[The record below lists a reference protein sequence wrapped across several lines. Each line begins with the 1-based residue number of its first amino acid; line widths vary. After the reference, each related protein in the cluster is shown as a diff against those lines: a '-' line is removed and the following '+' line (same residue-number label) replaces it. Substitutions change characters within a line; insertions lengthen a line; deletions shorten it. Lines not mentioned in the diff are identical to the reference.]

1 MGDSLPL
8 TLTLPELKYPIAD
21 EIERV
26 RGFLGPVMRLSGR
39 SEMKLSGKTVYGILT
54 RSIVTVKKNEA
65 WFHFAGQPM
74 KFSIREFH
82 MNDPERSY
90 ETPSN
95 ANEKE
100 NLSDEDAIE
109 PATVIIETPVFT
121 PVQTQQMVTE
131 GTYDST
137 EPLTEIISATNKQVG
152 TEATNE
158 TSVSPITPQSIE
170 TPFFT
175 PIQTQQMVT
184 EGTYDSTEPLTGIIS
199 AINKQTSA
207 SSPLSTLFENG
218 ADVEITTSDDATCR
232 IWYPGNVFATNRCD
246 GVEKVAVTLFAD
258 QKRVTVTA
266 DKIRPKPPADDREKK
281 FEMMDNVEAFYS
293 KGWSSG
299 QVRMILGEN
308 TFSVYLNSSMET
320 LEFKASDLRI
330 HREWLDGVW
339 KMADELKVTCILPP
353 IPHDPEDDV
362 SMEDEHSDE
371 LESVKD
377 ISKKGY
383 KFKADDW
390 KNRSVDT
397 LDTLDALIHMTIHM
411 TKNVETSQASASIEE
426 DSENTKLNK
435 IIELMMENAKSM
447 KDRMSLLEV
456 ENMELRARVSELE
469 GNHNVAPYTQTPV
482 FPTNVTQQ
490 PETPSLQ
497 TQEFSHNL
505 PRETGR
511 EPFNE
516 TPSLQTQEFSPN
528 LTPEND
534 PERSYEMP
542 SNANEK
548 ENLGDEDATEP
559 ATVIIETQ
567 DFTPVLTQQVRTEA
581 TNKTP
586 VSPISPQSIET
597 PMVTKGMYDST
608 EALTEIISATNKE
621 SLTEI
626 ISATNKQV
634 GTEATNET
642 PFSPIAP
649 QSIETPFFTL
659 IQTQQM
665 VTGGTYDSTEPL
677 TEIISATNKEPLTE
691 IISAT
696 NKHEDTLA
704 VHNTPSSLVSSL
716 ISRMLRLQLA
726 MTLLVESGIL
736 EMYLLQICVMGVA
749 VTLFADQKRVIVTAD
764 KIRPKP
770 PADDREKKFEMMDN
784 VEAFYSKGWSSGQ
797 VRMILGENTFSV
809 YLNSSM
815 ETLEF
820 KASDLRIH
828 REWLDGVWKMADETP
843 LHEANPDQTA
853 SRQNEA
859 NPDQTQQVEYSTR
872 FRDKEKKTKK
882 LQESVSIHSIRPQPP
897 PGDTKGFEL
906 MDKVEAYHND
916 GWCSGEVHIILS
928 NDIYSVRFNS
938 STEFIKFNLSDL
950 RIPKEWVDG
959 VWKMEKEGKSV
970 VGMKRKATAQPVDH
984 AKKPVVGLKRKATAQ
999 PVDRLAFL
1007 QREEKRL
1014 GYWMQ
1019 LCGIHYHVD
1028 AAFAMLNQKRIE
1040 QFSWFSEQG
1049 IPKACFVPVQFLET
1063 VGYSYENLQKLDRK
1077 GINILKGWV
1086 GEVVRGLIHPN
1097 KMWMQDV
1104 DIVYG
1109 VVHERLVDHFIGGGD
1124 TSDGEHNHNLSLWR
1138 SQGLIPAIN
1147 LEMMNEEI
1155 NFNDIIP
1162 FQVKK
1167 AEGLPKTK
1175 LPFNCGLFVVK
1186 TLE

>member
-8 TLTLPELKYPIAD
+8 TLTLPELKYPIGSEPKEKKVSINQHSTSMYISIVESILTAD

-26 RGFLGPVMRLSGR
+26 RGFLGPLKKTRVDVSDERVCLAMLLLVESILLPKNNKGTFPLEYVNKAKDMMYPWGR
-39 SEMKLSGKTVYGILT
+39 DAYLVLL
-54 RSIVTVKKNEA
+54 RSIQKAIANHLEDTSKFELQGYPLV
-65 WFHFAGQPM
+65 FHLWILESIPLLRD
-74 KFSIREFH
+74 KFSNWAPTVDVPGPIYLCEKYTELK
-82 MNDPERSY
+82 NPSLERV
-90 ETPSN
+90 
-95 ANEKE
+95 
-100 NLSDEDAIE
+100 LQIE
-109 PATVIIETPVFT
+109 AH
-121 PVQTQQMVTE
+121 
-131 GTYDST
+131 
-137 EPLTEIISATNKQVG
+137 K
-152 TEATNE
+152 
-158 TSVSPITPQSIE
+158 
-170 TPFFT
+170 
-175 PIQTQQMVT
+175 
-184 EGTYDSTEPLTGIIS
+184 
-199 AINKQTSA
+199 KA
-207 SSPLSTLFENG
+207 S
-218 ADVEITTSDDATCR
+218 
-232 IWYPGNVFATNRCD
+232 
-246 GVEKVAVTLFAD
+246 
-258 QKRVTVTA
+258 
-266 DKIRPKPPADDREKK
+266 
-281 FEMMDNVEAFYS
+281 FYS
-293 KGWSSG
+293 
-299 QVRMILGEN
+299 
-308 TFSVYLNSSMET
+308 
-320 LEFKASDLRI
+320 DL
-330 HREWLDGVW
+330 
-339 KMADELKVTCILPP
+339 LKVTCILPP

-397 LDTLDALIHMTIHM
+397 LDTLDALIHMMIHM
-411 TKNVETSQASASIEE
+411 MENVETSQASASIED

-435 IIELMMENAKSM
+435 IIELMIENAKSM
-447 KDRMSLLEV
+447 KDRMSLLEA
-456 ENMELRARVSELE
+456 ENMEFRARVSELE
-469 GNHNVAPYTQTPV
+469 GNQNVAPHTQTPV

-490 PETPSLQ
+490 
-497 TQEFSHNL
+497 
-505 PRETGR
+505 TGK

-516 TPSLQTQEFSPN
+516 TPSLHTQEFSPNLPRESGREPLNETTSLQTQEFSPN

-534 PERSYEMP
+534 PEQSYETP

-548 ENLGDEDATEP
+548 ENLSDEVRFFSKIIVDGILVEKLMRKCFSQDATEP

-567 DFTPVLTQQVRTEA
+567 VCTPVLTQQVGTEA
-581 TNKTP
+581 TNETP
-586 VSPISPQSIET
+586 VSPIAPQSTET
-597 PMVTKGMYDST
+597 PVFTPIQTQQMVTEGTYDST
-608 EALTEIISATNKE
+608 EPLI
-621 SLTEI
+621 EI

-634 GTEATNET
+634 GTEATNER
-642 PFSPIAP
+642 PVSPIAP
-649 QSIETPFFTL
+649 QSIETP

-665 VTGGTYDSTEPL
+665 VTEGTYDSTEPL
-677 TEIISATNKEPLTE
+677 TEIISETNKEPSTE
-691 IISAT
+691 IISAI
-696 NKHEDTLA
+696 NKHEDTHA
-704 VHNTPSSLVSSL
+704 VHNTPSSPVSSL
-716 ISRMLRLQLA
+716 ISRVIEETHHLQTSASSPLS
-726 MTLLVESGIL
+726 TLFENGADVEIATSVDATCRIWYPGNVFATNMCDGV
-736 EMYLLQICVMGVA
+736 EKVA
-749 VTLFADQKRVIVTAD
+749 VTLFADQKRVTVTTD

-797 VRMILGENTFSV
+797 VIMILGENTFSV

-828 REWLDGVWKMADETP
+828 REWLDGVWKMADE
-843 LHEANPDQTA
+843 
-853 SRQNEA
+853 
-859 NPDQTQQVEYSTR
+859 VEYSTR

-959 VWKMEKEGKSV
+959 VWKMEKEIEVQQTQSVKPRQDDHAKKGKHVVGMKRKATAHPVDHAKKGKPV
-970 VGMKRKATAQPVDH
+970 VGMKRKATAQSVDH
-984 AKKPVVGLKRKATAQ
+984 LIDTFNFCYRPLYINENKIEKDFFEYLDNAENNLK
-999 PVDRLAFL
+999 
-1007 QREEKRL
+1007 EK
-1014 GYWMQ
+1014 
-1019 LCGIHYHVD
+1019 HVD

-1040 QFSWFSEQG
+1040 QSSWFSEQG
-1049 IPKACFVPVQFLET
+1049 IPKSCFVPVQFLET
-1063 VGYSYENLQKLDRK
+1063 VGYCYENLQKPDKK

-1086 GEVVRGLIHPN
+1086 GEVVRGLIRPN

-1109 VVHERLVDHFIGGGD
+1109 VVHERLVDHFIGVEIHLMENTITIFHCGVHKVK
-1124 TSDGEHNHNLSLWR
+1124 ENPLIQKLAV
-1138 SQGLIPAIN
+1138 LIPAIK

-1155 NFNDIIP
+1155 NFNDIVP
-1162 FQVKK
+1162 FHVKK

-1186 TLE
+1186 MLECRSLGLKKMSSINDDTAMDLRSKLCCEMFDQFMDKDFQEGCRR